1 MSTSSKNR
9 IKSTIIVDANIWKE
23 VRIEAIRRDMEIG
36 QLVEEAL
43 REKLTRGLDER
54 RIKLEKKATKSTPA
68 YVSTVGREHHHSQS
82 QSQSHPQQTI
92 QQLSMFNHDN
102 VVPTL
107 EKDQYEVVLWM
118 PGLTFPTSK
127 DKVIHYA
134 KMRDQSDAYKF
145 ESKLAPT
152 IYQILSNT
160 NSKKIFGNVS
170 VLEDEII
177 EHFKTEEGIGEFGEF
192 REEKRFQLI
201 KDCKIIVNEDKNE
214 YLNYL
219 SSLHERMKAQR
230 ETLGK
235 DSDNLLHQNKKLS
248 ELLSRLNVK

>member
-1 MSTSSKNR
+1 MSTSKNR
-9 IKSTIIVDANIWKE
+9 IKSTIIVDANLWKE

-54 RIKLEKKATKSTPA
+54 RIKLEEKATRSTPA
-68 YVSTVGREHHHSQS
+68 HVSTVEPEHHQS

-92 QQLSMFNHDN
+92 QQSSMFNHDN

-107 EKDQYEVVLWM
+107 ERDQYEVVLWM

-127 DKVIHYA
+127 DKVIQYA

-177 EHFKTEEGIGEFGEF
+177 EHFKTEEGIGEF
-192 REEKRFQLI
+192 REDKRFQLI

-230 ETLGK
+230 KTLEK
-235 DSDNLLHQNKKLS
+235 DSDTLLHQNKKLS